1 MQEVGSSIL
10 PVSTKGHKTVENK
23 GFSGSESFRAE
34 AIFGSFRNM

>member
-23 GFSGSESFRAE
+23 GFSGSELFRAE